1 MSEMRFSI
9 PGHKKRSASTPPAAA
24 AQPANVS
31 SPLTSVRVGSPRL
44 QRALGRRSVALVYDR
59 VFIPSL
65 VIDHTELMLRQHGAA
80 GEEGFGLWAG
90 TLAGGDAF
98 VSTLLIPGVDTVG
111 RFHGVVS
118 DETTATVLDE
128 LDYLDLVPIVE
139 IHSHPRE
146 AFLSPIDA
154 ERPMVAVK
162 GFLSI
167 VVPSFGFI
175 DLADVGMWRVY
186 EFHGRDNWFEL
197 NEGERRRRLIIDPS
211 LIRIE

>member
-1 MSEMRFSI
+1 M
-9 PGHKKRSASTPPAAA
+9 PSAPALSPAAT
-24 AQPANVS
+24 PADVG

-44 QRALGRRSVALVYDR
+44 QRALDRRRVALEYDH

-80 GEEGFGLWAG
+80 GEEGFGLLAG

-98 VSTLLIPGVDTVG
+98 VSTLVIPRVDTVG
-111 RFHGVVS
+111 RFHGMIS
-118 DETTATVLDE
+118 DETTAAVFDE
-128 LDYLDLVPIVE
+128 LDHFDLVPIIE

-162 GFLSI
+162 GFLSA

-175 DLADVGMWRVY
+175 DLADVGLWRVY
-186 EFHGRDNWFEL
+186 DFHGRDNWVEL
-197 NEGERRRRLIIDPS
+197 DEGERRRRLIVDPS
-211 LIRIE
+211 LLRIE